1 MTINSTRQIV
11 VERRL
16 PTPPPDWELGPRIY
30 PAPDYPFKGWQP
42 PKPDG
47 YRVSGTN
54 STEVAIV
61 IDNGAS
67 TVKAGLSL
75 YPIPKFLVPPIVAK
89 YRDRKYNKACNFVG
103 YDAYADATTRGQ
115 IRNVF
120 EQNTSIPT
128 NWDVMEGVLDYV
140 FLKLGVDPTNNNYG
154 TEGSIGRPIVMTEPV
169 ANLGYTRKM
178 MNEVLFE
185 CYGAPRVT
193 YGIDSL
199 FSYRQNTSSNNVTN
213 KSTSG
218 LIISSS
224 HTSTHII
231 PVLNKKPYLQSCARL
246 NWGGSQAQE
255 FLLKLLRLKYP
266 TFPGK
271 MTIEQMEQYIKQ
283 YCHISQDYP
292 VELSSYLDWTGLE
305 QSRDIIVQYPF
316 TEHMV
321 VEKSAEELAKIAD
334 RKKESGRRLQ
344 EQAAR
349 MRLEKLVK
357 KEEELT
363 YFQHIHRTLLEAP
376 TKKEQR
382 RILDNE
388 EMKDEAA
395 LERTIRD
402 LDKSIRKSRNKDLGA
417 PEEEE
422 NLESQLNNFPLL
434 EMADDQLDEEG
445 IKQKR
450 HQRLMKSGVEARIRA
465 KAEKEREK
473 KRIAEEERLDIEQRD
488 QHFEKWISSR
498 RARRIELLARIKD
511 LARLKA
517 DSGNRKGMASQ
528 MRMKT
533 LANLASD
540 GPKRKRRGGGEYD
553 DDFGANDDDWGVYRS
568 VQTEPASD
576 DDEPE
581 EDPTAILKV
590 VEDELLKYG
599 TFPGPDIAPV
609 QCMRMPNS
617 TTHGLCETVRWI
629 DVTSGG
635 GLR

>member
-30 PAPDYPFKGWQP
+30 PAPEYPFKGWQP
-42 PKPDG
+42 PQPEG
-47 YRVSGTN
+47 YRQSAANPGE
-54 STEVAIV
+54 SAIV

-67 TVKAGLSL
+67 TVKAGFSSDQT
-75 YPIPKFLVPPIVAK
+75 PRFLLPPIVAK
-89 YRDRKYNKACNFVG
+89 YRDRKYNKPCNFVG

-115 IRNVF
+115 VRNVF
-120 EQNTSIPT
+120 EQYTSIPT
-128 NWDVMEGVLDYV
+128 NWDVMEGVLDYI
-140 FLKLGVDPTNNNYG
+140 FLKLGVDG
-154 TEGSIGRPIVMTEPV
+154 AEGNIGRPIVMTEPV
-169 ANLGYTRKM
+169 ANLGYTRRM
-178 MNEVLFE
+178 MNEILFE
-185 CYGAPRVT
+185 CYGAPSVV

-199 FSYRQNTSSNNVTN
+199 FSYRQNGG
-213 KSTSG
+213 TSG
-218 LIISSS
+218 LIVSSS

-231 PVLNKKPYLQSCARL
+231 PVLNNRPYLQSCARL

-255 FLLKLLRLKYP
+255 FLFKLLRLKYP

-271 MTIEQMEQYIKQ
+271 MTIEQMEEYIKQ
-283 YCHISQDYP
+283 YCYVSQDYAT
-292 VELSSYLDWTGLE
+292 ELSTYLDWTGLE

-316 TEHMV
+316 TEHIV
-321 VEKSAEELAKIAD
+321 VEKSAEEQAKIAE

-357 KEEELT
+357 KEEELN
-363 YFQHIHRTLLEAP
+363 YFQHIHRTYLEAP

-388 EMKDEAA
+388 ELKDEAA
-395 LERTIRD
+395 LERVIRD

-417 PEEEE
+417 PEEED
-422 NLESQLNNFPLL
+422 NLESQLKNFPLL
-434 EMADDQLDEEG
+434 EVADDQLDEEG
-445 IKQKR
+445 LKQKR

-465 KAEKEREK
+465 KTEKEREK
-473 KRIAEEERLDIEQRD
+473 ARVAEEERLDVEQRE
-488 QHFEKWISSR
+488 QHFDKWLAGR
-498 RARRIELLARIKD
+498 RARRNELLTRIKD

-581 EDPTAILKV
+581 EDPTATLKIL
-590 VEDELLKYG
+590 EEELLKYG
-599 TFPGPDIAPV
+599 MSCPGDYLHLLSCSSSSQSSSPWSVWVLPCNADGRRTRPPLA
-609 QCMRMPNS
+609 
-617 TTHGLCETVRWI
+617 
-629 DVTSGG
+629 
-635 GLR
+635 

>member
-30 PAPDYPFKGWQP
+30 PAPDYPFKGWLPPQP
-42 PKPDG
+42 EG
-47 YRVSGTN
+47 YRQSAANPGE
-54 STEVAIV
+54 SAIV

-67 TVKAGLSL
+67 TVKAGFSFDQT
-75 YPIPKFLVPPIVAK
+75 PRFLLPPIVAK
-89 YRDRKYNKACNFVG
+89 YRDRKYNKPCNFVG

-120 EQNTSIPT
+120 EQYTSIPT
-128 NWDVMEGVLDYV
+128 NWDVMESVLDYV
-140 FLKLGVDPTNNNYG
+140 FLKLGVDG
-154 TEGSIGRPIVMTEPV
+154 AEGNIGRPIVMTEPV
-169 ANLGYTRKM
+169 ANLGYTRRM
-178 MNEVLFE
+178 MNEILFE
-185 CYGAPRVT
+185 CYGAPSVT

-199 FSYRQNTSSNNVTN
+199 FSYRQNSG
-213 KSTSG
+213 TSG
-218 LIISSS
+218 LVISSS

-231 PVLNKKPYLQSCARL
+231 PVLNNKPYLQSCARL
-246 NWGGSQAQE
+246 NWGSSQAQE
-255 FLLKLLRLKYP
+255 FLFKLLRLKYP

-271 MTIEQMEQYIKQ
+271 MTIEQMEEYIKQ
-283 YCHISQDYP
+283 YCYVSQDYAT
-292 VELSSYLDWTGLE
+292 ELSSYLDWTGLE
-305 QSRDIIVQYPF
+305 QSRDIIIQYPF
-316 TEHMV
+316 TEHIV
-321 VEKSAEELAKIAD
+321 VEKSAEEQAKIAE

-357 KEEELT
+357 KEEELN
-363 YFQHIHRTLLEAP
+363 YFQHIHRTYLEAT

-388 EMKDEAA
+388 ELKDEAA
-395 LERTIRD
+395 LERVIRD

-417 PEEEE
+417 PEEED
-422 NLESQLNNFPLL
+422 NLESQLKNFPLL
-434 EMADDQLDEEG
+434 EVADDQLDEEG
-445 IKQKR
+445 LKQKR

-465 KAEKEREK
+465 KTEKEREK
-473 KRIAEEERLDIEQRD
+473 ARVAEEERLDVEQRE
-488 QHFEKWISSR
+488 QHFDKWLAGR
-498 RARRIELLARIKD
+498 RARRNELLTRIKD

-581 EDPTAILKV
+581 EDPTATLKIL
-590 VEDELLKYG
+590 EGELLKYG
-599 TFPGPDIAPV
+599 MSCPGLHV
-609 QCMRMPNS
+609 HLLSCSCMFTIFIP
-617 TTHGLCETVRWI
+617 
-629 DVTSGG
+629 
-635 GLR
+635 

>member
-1 MTINSTRQIV
+1 MTINSSRQIV

-30 PAPDYPFKGWQP
+30 PAPDYPFRGWQP
-42 PKPDG
+42 PQPEG
-47 YRVSGTN
+47 YRQSAANPGE
-54 STEVAIV
+54 SAIV

-67 TVKAGLSL
+67 TIKAGFSFDKT
-75 YPIPKFLVPPIVAK
+75 PRFLLPPIVAK
-89 YRDRKYNKACNFVG
+89 YRDRKYNKPCNFVG

-120 EQNTSIPT
+120 EQYTSIPT
-128 NWDVMEGVLDYV
+128 NWDVVEGVLDYV
-140 FLKLGVDPTNNNYG
+140 FLKLGVDG
-154 TEGSIGRPIVMTEPV
+154 AEGSIGRPIVMTEPV
-169 ANLGYTRKM
+169 ANLGYTRRM
-178 MNEVLFE
+178 MNEILFE
-185 CYGAPRVT
+185 CYGAPSVT

-199 FSYRQNTSSNNVTN
+199 FSYRQNNGA
-213 KSTSG
+213 SG
-218 LIISSS
+218 LVISSS

-231 PVLNKKPYLQSCARL
+231 PVLNNKPYLQSCARL

-271 MTIEQMEQYIKQ
+271 MTVEQMEEYIKQ
-283 YCHISQDYP
+283 FCHISQDYP
-292 VELSSYLDWTGLE
+292 TELSSYLDWTGLE
-305 QSRDIIVQYPF
+305 QSRDIIIQYPF
-316 TEHMV
+316 TEHVV

-363 YFQHIHRTLLEAP
+363 YFQHIHRNFLEAP

-473 KRIAEEERLDIEQRD
+473 TRIAQEERLDIEQRE
-488 QHFEKWISSR
+488 QHFDKWIARR
-498 RARRIELLARIKD
+498 RARRNELLVRIKD

-568 VQTEPASD
+568 VQTEAASD

-581 EDPTAILKV
+581 EDPTATLKV
-590 VEDELLKYG
+590 VEGELLKYG
-599 TFPGPDIAPV
+599 MSRLPDFVTMDFPVPA
-609 QCMRMPNS
+609 CA
-617 TTHGLCETVRWI
+617 
-629 DVTSGG
+629 
-635 GLR
+635 

>member
-42 PKPDG
+42 PQPEG
-47 YRVSGTN
+47 YRQSAANPGE
-54 STEVAIV
+54 SAIV

-67 TVKAGLSL
+67 TVKAGFSFDQT
-75 YPIPKFLVPPIVAK
+75 PRFLLPPIVAK
-89 YRDRKYNKACNFVG
+89 YRDRKYNKPCNFVG

-120 EQNTSIPT
+120 EQYTSIPT
-128 NWDVMEGVLDYV
+128 NWDVMESVLDYV
-140 FLKLGVDPTNNNYG
+140 FLKLGVDG
-154 TEGSIGRPIVMTEPV
+154 AEGNIGRPIVMTEPV
-169 ANLGYTRKM
+169 ANLGYTRRM
-178 MNEVLFE
+178 MNEILFE
-185 CYGAPRVT
+185 CYGAPSVT

-199 FSYRQNTSSNNVTN
+199 FSYRQNSG
-213 KSTSG
+213 TSG
-218 LIISSS
+218 LVISSS

-231 PVLNKKPYLQSCARL
+231 PVLSNKPYLQSCARL

-255 FLLKLLRLKYP
+255 FLFKLLRLKYP

-271 MTIEQMEQYIKQ
+271 MTIEQMEEYIKQ
-283 YCHISQDYP
+283 YCYVSQDYAT
-292 VELSSYLDWTGLE
+292 ELSSYLEWTGLE
-305 QSRDIIVQYPF
+305 QTRDIIVQYPF
-316 TEHMV
+316 TEHIV
-321 VEKSAEELAKIAD
+321 VEKSAEEQAKIAE

-357 KEEELT
+357 KEEELN
-363 YFQHIHRTLLEAP
+363 YFQHIHRTYLEAT

-388 EMKDEAA
+388 ELKDEAA
-395 LERTIRD
+395 LERVIRD

-417 PEEEE
+417 PEEED
-422 NLESQLNNFPLL
+422 NLESQLKNFPLL
-434 EMADDQLDEEG
+434 EVADDQLDEEG
-445 IKQKR
+445 LKQKR

-465 KAEKEREK
+465 KTEKEREK
-473 KRIAEEERLDIEQRD
+473 ARVAEEERLDVEQRE
-488 QHFEKWISSR
+488 QHFDKWLAGR
-498 RARRIELLARIKD
+498 RARRNELLARIKD

-581 EDPTAILKV
+581 EDPTATLKIL
-590 VEDELLKYG
+590 EGELLKYG
-599 TFPGPDIAPV
+599 MSCPGLHV
-609 QCMRMPNS
+609 HWLSCSCMF
-617 TTHGLCETVRWI
+617 TI
-629 DVTSGG
+629 
-635 GLR
+635 